1 MARKTIELYN
11 LDKYDAY
18 IPTPKVDKIEG
29 DADEIILSA
38 DAYEESA
45 SGGIEGSLT
54 INASGGVWTDTGPMC
69 VCEDSIEV
77 TTGATDDESTTH
89 ELLTFPKSKFRN
101 VNVDITINKQNKF
114 TTRRLTIIHNG
125 AVAAVHAHTSVSV
138 PTTNVFNDMYSMILS
153 GTNFILNVTGIP
165 SSSKMSCIVRST
177 LI

>member
-45 SGGIEGSLT
+45 SGGLEGSLT
-54 INASGGVWTDTGPMC
+54 INASGGVWIDTGPVC
-69 VCEDSIEV
+69 VCEDSIE
-77 TTGATDDESTTH
+77 TAALNTDDETTSH
-89 ELLTFPKSKFRN
+89 ELLSFSKSKFRSL
-101 VNVDITINKQNKF
+101 NVDITINKQSNF

-125 AVAAVHAHTSVSV
+125 SVAGVYAHDNVSV
-138 PTTNVFNDMYSMILS
+138 PASYTWNDIYTMTSS
-153 GTNFILNVTGIP
+153 GTNFTLNVTGVP
-165 SSSKMSCIVRST
+165 AGSNMSCVVRYT